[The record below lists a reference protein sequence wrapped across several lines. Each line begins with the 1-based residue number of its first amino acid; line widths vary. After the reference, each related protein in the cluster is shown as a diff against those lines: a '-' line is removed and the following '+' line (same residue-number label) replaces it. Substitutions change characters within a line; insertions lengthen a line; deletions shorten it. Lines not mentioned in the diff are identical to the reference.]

1 MVSKITFEADQ
12 IIYEIGDEATGA
24 FIILSGN
31 VDLLSKTG
39 VRLITL
45 GKDEIFGEIGQILGK
60 NRSVTARARTRV
72 EGIFIPKK

>member
-31 VDLLSKTG
+31 C
-39 VRLITL
+39 
-45 GKDEIFGEIGQILGK
+45 
-60 NRSVTARARTRV
+60 
-72 EGIFIPKK
+72 